1 MRSLNLTIACVI
13 IIGLLMGAAGCQQ
26 QTTEK
31 PAMAGKCPPGCK
43 CPKCTKKTGA
53 PSDKA
58 FTCPRAKAAHCD
70 KAGKPECKPA
80 ACPSAKIC
88 FLDKVN
94 GPKGEGWI
102 ALFDGKD
109 LTGWQ
114 SMTPDRPM
122 SWKVVDGV
130 MVNEKPHG
138 VNIYTDQ
145 KFQDFEF
152 YAEYKIPA
160 GGNSGVFLRGLYE
173 IQIIDDYGV
182 PVDQPKDSG
191 NGGLWSLK
199 APCKNVSKPA
209 GQWQSIY
216 AKLVGDT
223 VTVILNGQKVI
234 DNFKLE
240 RPTHVYDELK
250 QLKPGEPG
258 PILLQGDH
266 KPAEYRNVYIRPIK
280 D

>member
-1 MRSLNLTIACVI
+1 MNALKSAIRWTLAASLVV
-13 IIGLLMGAAGCQQ
+13 GWAGCQQQ

-31 PAMAGKCPPGCK
+31 PAMAAQCPLGCK
-43 CPKCTKKTGA
+43 CPKCMKKC
-53 PSDKA
+53 DKA
-58 FTCPRAKAAHCD
+58 AKCD

-80 ACPSAKIC
+80 VCPMAKTS

-102 ALFDGKD
+102 ALCNGKD
-109 LTGWQ
+109 MAGWQ
-114 SMTPDRPM
+114 IMTPDQPM

-145 KFQDFEF
+145 KFKDLEF

-182 PVDQPKDSG
+182 PVDKPKDSG

-199 APCKNVSKPA
+199 PPCKNVSKPA
-209 GQWQSIY
+209 GQWQSVY

-223 VTVILNGQKVI
+223 VTVILNGEKVI

-240 RPTHVYDELK
+240 RPTHLYDEMK
-250 QLKPGEPG
+250 PVVKPGEPG

-266 KPAEYRNVYIRPIK
+266 KPVEYRNVYVCPIK
-280 D
+280 T